1 LLLVSLNLYN
11 LHMDYKLDRLQN
23 GLRVITSE
31 LPNSESATLTVWIG
45 VGSRYE
51 DEKVNGLSH
60 FLEHMVFKGSKKRP
74 SAKAISE
81 AIDSFGGEFNAS
93 TSKEWTNFYIKA
105 RVGKI
110 DTAFDVLSDM
120 VLNPILDAQEIE
132 KEKGV
137 ICEEIAMYEDTP
149 MAKIDD
155 VFENLIFKGSSM
167 ERDIAGTKE
176 SVRGIVKDDFVSYRD
191 THYVTDNILL
201 TVSGGIKRE
210 EVLNLAE
217 KYFINIANK
226 VKTKITPF
234 KSVQNA
240 SRVLLRSK
248 KNEQAHLII
257 GFLGSKRGHEKR
269 FEEAVL
275 DSILGGGM
283 SSRLFIEVRERRG
296 LAYAIRSM
304 SEHYRETGYF
314 GVYAGVDL
322 KRIDES
328 IKVIIDQM
336 YGLSEMKYKI
346 GNGELTKAKEYIKGH
361 LALSLEDTKA
371 VNGYFGIQELLLGKI
386 ETPKEIIGRIDKV
399 TVSEVYE
406 YAKGIFKPEKLNLA
420 IIGPFDEKER
430 FEKLIK

>member
-1 LLLVSLNLYN
+1 MYN
-11 LHMDYKLDRLQN
+11 LPMDYKLDRLAN

-31 LPNSESATLTVWIG
+31 LPNSESATVTVWVG
-45 VGSRYE
+45 VGSRFE

-74 SAKAISE
+74 SAKDISE

-120 VLNPILDAQEIE
+120 VLNPILDPKEIE

-176 SVRGIVKDDFVSYRD
+176 SVRRITKDDFVSYRD

-201 TVSGGIKRE
+201 TVSGGIKRDE
-210 EVLNLAE
+210 ILNLAK

-226 VKTKITPF
+226 QKKEIIPF
-234 KSVQNA
+234 ESKQNT
-240 SRVLLRSK
+240 SQVLLKSK
-248 KNEQAHLII
+248 KNEQAHLIL
-257 GFLGSKRGHEKR
+257 GFLGQKRGHERR

-283 SSRLFIEVRERRG
+283 SSRLFIEVREKRG
-296 LAYAIRSM
+296 LAYAVRTM
-304 SEHYRETGYF
+304 GEHYKETGYF

-322 KRIDES
+322 TRIDES
-328 IKVIIDQM
+328 VKVIIDQI
-336 YGLSEMKYKI
+336 YGLSTRKYKI
-346 GNGELTKAKEYIKGH
+346 EADELTKAKEFIKGH

-371 VNGYFGIQELLLGKI
+371 INGYFGVQELLLDKI
-386 ETPKEIIGRIDKV
+386 ETPKEIIDRIDKV
-399 TVSEVYE
+399 TLEDVYE
-406 YAKGIFKPEKLNLA
+406 YAQKIFKPEKLNLA
-420 IIGPFDEKER
+420 IIGPYEDKAR